1 MIDFARNGKF
11 SPKIGFDETEWGYFW
26 LDQKKCHSVSSHS
39 TGIFQICN
47 FKQILTQFSL
57 SKKKSLVVVVVFRSG
72 HCITYRHTAEIF

>member
-39 TGIFQICN
+39 TGILNLEKIKGLLLKAPCEITLIKIFATSASLLSSCFQTET
-47 FKQILTQFSL
+47 L
-57 SKKKSLVVVVVFRSG
+57 
-72 HCITYRHTAEIF
+72 